1 MPVQY
6 GAILDEVR
14 AVRRTA
20 GLFDLS
26 HMGRL
31 RVEGPDAVRLV
42 DRVSTNHC
50 ARMAPGAIRYAL
62 LLNEEGFPLD
72 DILVYRE
79 EDGVY
84 LVVNA
89 ANTERDL
96 AWLRSHASGLDAS
109 VRDLTRES
117 AMLALQGQASAEILQ
132 RVLTG
137 CDLAS
142 LKYYRFAFGTLC
154 GLEGTRIS
162 RTGYTGEDGF
172 EVYLP
177 AAEGPRV
184 WRELSSAGSDLPL
197 PPIGLAA
204 RDTLRLEAGMPL
216 YGHEIDEQ
224 HDPLEAGLAFRV
236 ARRPVKGAFV
246 GRAALERRRSQPTR
260 RLVGIVTGGP
270 RVPRQGHR
278 LLRDGREV
286 GAICSGTLSP
296 TLESNI
302 GTAYVQL

>member
-117 AMLALQGQASAEILQ
+117 AMLALQGQASAEID
-132 RVLTG
+132 RK
-137 CDLAS
+137 S
-142 LKYYRFAFGTLC
+142 
-154 GLEGTRIS
+154 TRLNSSHLGIS
-162 RTGYTGEDGF
+162 YAVF
-172 EVYLP
+172 
-177 AAEGPRV
+177 
-184 WRELSSAGSDLPL
+184 
-197 PPIGLAA
+197 
-204 RDTLRLEAGMPL
+204 
-216 YGHEIDEQ
+216 
-224 HDPLEAGLAFRV
+224 
-236 ARRPVKGAFV
+236 
-246 GRAALERRRSQPTR
+246 
-260 RLVGIVTGGP
+260 
-270 RVPRQGHR
+270 
-278 LLRDGREV
+278 
-286 GAICSGTLSP
+286 
-296 TLESNI
+296 
-302 GTAYVQL
+302 